1 MTDTVYGPVTDW
13 ATDFDHGAPEYNAN
27 IHQIWDDLKAAGCPI
42 AHTERY
48 GGVWLPL
55 THDLVKEIAYDPSR
69 FSSLTPVV
77 QQLKPSQVREMD
89 PDALGAPIGPV
100 PPISSDPPFHA
111 DARRILLPAFS
122 PKQIDPWREE
132 VEQICN
138 KLIDDMGD
146 ADMIDAAVQYTQHI
160 PVLVVAQ
167 MLGLPLSDADRFRAW
182 VDMVLGG
189 IGAERNEERLA
200 QFEAMD
206 AYLTKHIEDHIENP
220 RDDLTT
226 YLINSEIFGQKLSP
240 RHVFGTILLLII
252 AGIDTTWS
260 GIGSSLWHL
269 ASNPVDRRRL
279 VENPEKIPTAVE
291 EFLRAYAPVTMA
303 RMVTEDME
311 FHGVHMKKEDRVLLP
326 FPAANRDEKQFA
338 NPAVVDIEREENR
351 HAAFGLG
358 IHRCIGSNLARLEMN
373 VAIEVFLKRFPDFE
387 LDQSEQVTWSSGQV
401 RGPRNLPFRINV
413 RA

>member
-27 IHQIWDDLKAAGCPI
+27 IHQIWDDLKASGCPI

>member
-1 MTDTVYGPVTDW
+1 MSETIYGPVTDW
-13 ATDFDHGAPEYNAN
+13 ATDFDHGSPAYNNN

-77 QQLKPSQVREMD
+77 QQLKPSEALLED

-111 DARRILLPAFS
+111 DARRLLLPAFS
-122 PKQIDPWREE
+122 PKVIDPLRKE
-132 VEQICN
+132 VEEICN

-146 ADMIDAAVQYTQHI
+146 VDAIDAAVQYTQHI

-167 MLGLPLSDADRFRAW
+167 MVGLPLSDADRFRGW

-189 IGAERNEERLA
+189 IGAERSEERLA
-200 QFEAMD
+200 QFMAMD
-206 AYLTKHIEDHIENP
+206 EYLTKHIEEHIANP
-220 RDDLTT
+220 QDDLTS
-226 YLINSEIFGQKLSP
+226 YLLDAEIFGEKLSP

-279 VENPEKIPTAVE
+279 VENPGKIPMAVE

-303 RMVTEDME
+303 RMVTDDME
-311 FHGVHMKKEDRVLLP
+311 FHGVQMKKEDRVLLP
-326 FPAANRDEKQFA
+326 FPAANRDENQFA

-387 LDQSEQVTWSSGQV
+387 LDTTEQVTWSTGQV
-401 RGPRNLPFRINV
+401 RGPRNLPFKIKT